1 MPVRPDSSADA
12 VPSLLRA
19 RRCGVRRGCRR
30 HRRRRSERGVS
41 SLELAILAPA
51 ILALIFMSI
60 QTALWLY
67 GRSVALNAAQ
77 EGVSRLRLVQPP
89 VYTEAVG
96 EQVRADIES
105 YAQQIGGTSLQ
116 NASVPPPSYNN
127 PEGMVSF
134 TVTGDTV
141 SLVPGL
147 TLKVSRTATGPIEQF
162 EADDK

>member
-1 MPVRPDSSADA
+1 M
-12 VPSLLRA
+12 
-19 RRCGVRRGCRR
+19 
-30 HRRRRSERGVS
+30 
-41 SLELAILAPA
+41 
-51 ILALIFMSI
+51 ILALIFLSI

-89 VYTEAVG
+89 VYTTGVG
-96 EQVRADIES
+96 EKVRKDIKA
-105 YAQQIGGTSLQ
+105 YAEQLGGTTLR
-116 NASVPPPSYNN
+116 NTDVEPPSYNN

-147 TLKVSRTATGPIEQF
+147 TLRVERTATGPIEQF

>member
-1 MPVRPDSSADA
+1 MRFRP
-12 VPSLLRA
+12 
-19 RRCGVRRGCRR
+19 
-30 HRRRRSERGVS
+30 RSEQGVS

-89 VYTEAVG
+89 VYTTSVG
-96 EQVRADIES
+96 EKVRSDIES
-105 YAQQIGGTSLQ
+105 YAQQVGGTSLRH
-116 NASVPPPSYNN
+116 ASVAPPSYNN

-134 TVTGDTV
+134 TVTGETV

-147 TLKVSRTATGPIEQF
+147 TLTVSRTATGPIERF

>member
-1 MPVRPDSSADA
+1 MRFRP
-12 VPSLLRA
+12 
-19 RRCGVRRGCRR
+19 
-30 HRRRRSERGVS
+30 RSERGVS

-89 VYTEAVG
+89 VYSTGVG
-96 EQVRADIES
+96 EKVRADIES
-105 YAQQIGGTSLQ
+105 YAQQVGGTSLQ
-116 NASVPPPSYNN
+116 HASVAPPSYNN

-134 TVTGDTV
+134 TVTGETV

-147 TLKVSRTATGPIEQF
+147 TLKVSRTATGPIERF

>member
-1 MPVRPDSSADA
+1 MPHRP
-12 VPSLLRA
+12 
-19 RRCGVRRGCRR
+19 
-30 HRRRRSERGVS
+30 HRRSERGVS

-51 ILALIFMSI
+51 ILALIFMSV

-89 VYTEAVG
+89 VYTPAVG
-96 EQVRADIES
+96 AKVQADIQA
-105 YAQQIGGTSLQ
+105 YAEQLGGTTLR
-116 NASVPPPSYNN
+116 NTSVEAPSYNS

-147 TLKVSRTATGPIEQF
+147 KLTVERTATGPIEQF

>member
-1 MPVRPDSSADA
+1 MPLRPTTADA
-12 VPSLLRA
+12 VPSPSRTRRYGVLRLH
-19 RRCGVRRGCRR
+19 GP
-30 HRRRRSERGVS
+30 RRRSERGVS
-41 SLELAILAPA
+41 TLELAILAPA

-89 VYTEAVG
+89 VYSAAVG
-96 EQVRADIES
+96 EKVRADIQS
-105 YAQQIGGTSLQ
+105 YATQLGGTTLR
-116 NASVPPPSYNN
+116 NASVPFPSYND

-134 TVTGDTV
+134 TVTGETV

>member
-1 MPVRPDSSADA
+1 M
-12 VPSLLRA
+12 
-19 RRCGVRRGCRR
+19 
-30 HRRRRSERGVS
+30 HRRRTEWGTERGAT
-41 SLELAILAPA
+41 SLELAILAPM

-89 VYTEAVG
+89 VYNAGVG
-96 EQVRADIES
+96 EQVRQDITA
-105 YAQQIGGTSLQ
+105 YAQQLGGTTLR
-116 NASVPPPSYNN
+116 NAEAQPPQYNN
-127 PEGMVSF
+127 PEGLVSF

-147 TLKVSRTATGPIEQF
+147 QLRVERTATGPIEQF

>member
-1 MPVRPDSSADA
+1 VPPRPLDA
-12 VPSLLRA
+12 VPPRLRQ
-19 RRCGVRRGCRR
+19 RRYGVLRRG
-30 HRRRRSERGVS
+30 RRRTSERGAS

-51 ILALIFMSI
+51 ILTLVFLSI

-77 EGVSRLRLVQPP
+77 EGVSRLRLVQPA
-89 VYTEAVG
+89 VYTTGVS
-96 EQVRADIES
+96 EQVRTDIKA
-105 YAQQIGGTSLQ
+105 YAQQLGGTTLQ
-116 NASVPPPSYNN
+116 NVDVLPPSYNN
-127 PEGMVSF
+127 PEGQVSF

-147 TLKVSRTATGPIEQF
+147 KLHVERTATGPIEQF

>member
-1 MPVRPDSSADA
+1 MPFRPTSADA
-12 VPSLLRA
+12 VPSPSRA
-19 RRCGVRRGCRR
+19 RRYGVRRLRG
-30 HRRRRSERGVS
+30 RRRSERGVS

-77 EGVSRLRLVQPP
+77 EGVSRLRLVQPT
-89 VYTEAVG
+89 VYTPAVG
-96 EQVRADIES
+96 EKVRADIQS
-105 YAQQIGGTSLQ
+105 FATQLGGTTLQ
-116 NASVPPPSYNN
+116 NANVTKSYDD
-127 PEGMVSF
+127 PQGMVSF

>member
-1 MPVRPDSSADA
+1 MRFRP
-12 VPSLLRA
+12 
-19 RRCGVRRGCRR
+19 
-30 HRRRRSERGVS
+30 RSERGVS

-89 VYTEAVG
+89 VYTTGVG
-96 EQVRADIES
+96 EQVRADIQA
-105 YAQQIGGTSLQ
+105 YAQQLGGTTLQ
-116 NASVPPPSYNN
+116 NADVKPPSYNN

-147 TLKVSRTATGPIEQF
+147 TLHVERTATGPIEQF

>member
-1 MPVRPDSSADA
+1 M
-12 VPSLLRA
+12 
-19 RRCGVRRGCRR
+19 
-30 HRRRRSERGVS
+30 
-41 SLELAILAPA
+41 

-89 VYTEAVG
+89 VYNEGVG
-96 EQVRADIES
+96 EQVRADIQAYTEQL
-105 YAQQIGGTSLQ
+105 AGTTLHGVDV
-116 NASVPPPSYNN
+116 AKPAYNN

-147 TLKVSRTATGPIEQF
+147 TLHVERTATGPIEQF

>member
-1 MPVRPDSSADA
+1 MRWSG
-12 VPSLLRA
+12 LR
-19 RRCGVRRGCRR
+19 RRGRPGG
-30 HRRRRSERGVS
+30 RRRRSERGVS

-51 ILALIFMSI
+51 ILALIFISI

-89 VYTEAVG
+89 LYTTGLG
-96 EQVRADIES
+96 EQVRADIQS
-105 YAQQIGGTSLQ
+105 YATQLGGTTLQ
-116 NASVPPPSYNN
+116 HASVPPPSYNN

-134 TVTGDTV
+134 TVTGETV
-141 SLVPGL
+141 SLLPGV
-147 TLKVSRTATGPIEQF
+147 TFKVSRTATGPIEQF

>member
-1 MPVRPDSSADA
+1 VPVRRPRYR
-12 VPSLLRA
+12 P
-19 RRCGVRRGCRR
+19 R
-30 HRRRRSERGVS
+30 HRRPRRSELGATA
-41 SLELAILAPA
+41 LELAILAPS
-51 ILALIFMSI
+51 ILALVFLSI

-89 VYTEAVG
+89 VYTTAVG
-96 EQVRADIES
+96 ETVRADIEA
-105 YAQQIGGTSLQ
+105 YAQQLGGTTLQ
-116 NASVPPPSYNN
+116 NAKVDSPSYNN

-134 TVTGDTV
+134 TVSGDTV

-147 TLKVSRTATGPIEQF
+147 KLHVERSATGPIEQF

>member
-12 VPSLLRA
+12 VPLPLRA
-19 RRCGVRRGCRR
+19 RRYGVRRVRG
-30 HRRRRSERGVS
+30 RRRSERGVS

-96 EQVRADIES
+96 EKVRADIES
-105 YAQQIGGTSLQ
+105 YAQQVGGTSLQ
-116 NASVPPPSYNN
+116 HASVPPPSYNN

-134 TVTGDTV
+134 TVTGETV

-147 TLKVSRTATGPIEQF
+147 TLKVTRTATGPIEQF